1 VTSTRAVEMR
11 LLVVDLARLDVD
23 SLIRFS
29 FLSAGGLVSEST
41 SLRLSGEKTSRIGPA
56 GGFSCFAER
65 DWTGLERIW
74 ESDRTLQVV

>member
-1 VTSTRAVEMR
+1 MR
-11 LLVVDLARLDVD
+11 LLVVDLARLEVD

-29 FLSAGGLVSEST
+29 FLSVGGLVSEST
-41 SLRLSGEKTSRIGPA
+41 SLRLRGENMSRIGPV
-56 GGFSCFAER
+56 GGFNCFAER

>member
-1 VTSTRAVEMR
+1 MR

-23 SLIRFS
+23 SLIRF
-29 FLSAGGLVSEST
+29 SAGGLVSEST
-41 SLRLSGEKTSRIGPA
+41 SLRLSGEKTSRIGPE